1 MQYVLECTEADLDR
15 SLSEP
20 EKMADIVIP
29 MLIAALFKKKVFE
42 ASLRST
48 ESRRNRKTIRHAWRT
63 THSGPRSTLPRIG
76 DQAIPQRVAPQHCP
90 PPLHPA
96 HPIVSRML
104 GTGQLRTSEPSL
116 GKPSMRD
123 RSPRSNDLSRSDHL
137 FWAQSQ
143 TRRRDS
149 HADAATWWWWWRS
162 SGFAMVPAIFL
173 ARSRGSHASVTLTSV
188 G

>member
-90 PPLHPA
+90 PPLTWLNHFNVAGSPQA
-96 HPIVSRML
+96 TSATRSHSSKKLTLCTQQISAIV
-104 GTGQLRTSEPSL
+104 
-116 GKPSMRD
+116 
-123 RSPRSNDLSRSDHL
+123 LSQSDHPGR
-137 FWAQSQ
+137 QRND
-143 TRRRDS
+143 TRCS
-149 HADAATWWWWWRS
+149 KWSTSAISSSTLATI
-162 SGFAMVPAIFL
+162 VICFL
-173 ARSRGSHASVTLTSV
+173 PLCLCASVPL
-188 G
+188 